1 MPTMAIKNYE
11 MIEKLKLMAMRR
23 CEERIEHAATDG
35 KEKKDSGTPQFG
47 VSALLKS
54 RHGL

>member
-1 MPTMAIKNYE
+1 MQLSHSE
-11 MIEKLKLMAMRR
+11 MIEKLKMAALRR
-23 CEERIEHAATDG
+23 CEERIEAARTQG
-35 KEKKDSGTPQFG
+35 RSYIPETPQFG

>member
-1 MPTMAIKNYE
+1 MPIKNHE

-23 CEERIEHAATDG
+23 CEERIEHAAREG
-35 KEKKDSGTPQFG
+35 KESKDCGTPQFG

>member
-1 MPTMAIKNYE
+1 MSIKNYE
-11 MIEKLKLMAMRR
+11 LIEKMKLTAMRR
-23 CEERIEHAATDG
+23 CEERIENAAREGRDR
-35 KEKKDSGTPQFG
+35 KDRGTPQFG